1 MQLFNL
7 NAKSIT
13 IDVADSG
20 LGVLTKFSFP
30 DVNKP
35 TDVANKVPYIFGVLV
50 TIFLSYLFYVMKI
63 KIRKEDIQ
71 D

>member
-1 MQLFNL
+1 VQLLNL

-13 IDVADSG
+13 IDISDSG

-35 TDVANKVPYIFGVLV
+35 TDVANKVPYIIGVLL
-50 TIFLSYLFYVMKI
+50 TGFLGYLFYVMKI
-63 KIRKEDIQ
+63 KRKEDNQ